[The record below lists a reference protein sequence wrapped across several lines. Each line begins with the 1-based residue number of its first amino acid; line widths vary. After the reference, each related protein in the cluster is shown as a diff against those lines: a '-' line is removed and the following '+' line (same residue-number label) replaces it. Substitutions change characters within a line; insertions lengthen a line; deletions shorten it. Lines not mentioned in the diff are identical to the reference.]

1 MLEKSLRDRGIVK
14 LAVINSMTKQ
24 HKKETDETDIEVEE
38 APDIMTSFLQTGELD
53 AEVIITTYRQGYDL
67 KGNNYE
73 LIIAPGKNK
82 HSYTDIVQMMNRFRD
97 LPGMKAYF
105 LVNSEC
111 GGRSSLRAA
120 GGE

>member
-1 MLEKSLRDRGIVK
+1 M
-14 LAVINSMTKQ
+14 
-24 HKKETDETDIEVEE
+24 
-38 APDIMTSFLQTGELD
+38 QTGELD

-111 GGRSSLRAA
+111 GEDHPGNNEVN
-120 GGE
+120 GEDAEYRLQEIKIQSVLWNICFSEVYLYWILYQPPPDQLYRLSEDQ